1 MKISISS
8 IVSRRNLQLL
18 SLSTLCVVASFAL
31 GIQTA
36 GEVQPVTLIEA
47 GSISRAGDV
56 NGSGELDLDDVVI
69 ARTTG
74 IFWRSQQDSDPELR
88 MTLDYIGKG
97 DGQSQTVM
105 LSESLAKPRF
115 RESGRSAN
123 CL

>member
-47 GSISRAGDV
+47 GSISKAGDV

-69 ARTTG
+69 ILEIA
-74 IFWRSQQDSDPELR
+74 QDYRAATPEQLQADPN
-88 MTLDYIGKG
+88 K
-97 DGQSQTVM
+97 DGQLTVDDALDILM
-105 LSESLAKPRF
+105 QLSLR
-115 RESGRSAN
+115 
-123 CL
+123 